1 MHQFVD
7 ANPKCEEW
15 YGFDGDGLTRSP
27 HVFLEHVHGAD
38 RLSLQ
43 ESMKTARTLGT
54 SWEWE
59 GRLVHP
65 KGGHRWVRV
74 AASPQSGQ
82 EGRRWHG
89 FFLDV
94 TETGRAAKGN
104 ATLQA
109 SVDCWIRTPT
119 KNCSA
124 LAELLAK
131 NNELPVALWI
141 GRKRDT
147 GSPCHVWMDGEEQQ
161 NCEFVSGLIA
171 SEVLVRGGI

>member
-1 MHQFVD
+1 MSLSSVSDVINDRQREAPLSSSGVVDEIILHAILGEEGMPQFVY

-15 YGFDGDGLTRSP
+15 YGFDGDRLTRSP

-43 ESMKTARTLGT
+43 ESMTTARTLGT

-74 AASPQSGQ
+74 AASPQAGQ

-94 TETGRAAKGN
+94 TESQTM
-104 ATLQA
+104 AT
-109 SVDCWIRTPT
+109 V
-119 KNCSA
+119 
-124 LAELLAK
+124 
-131 NNELPVALWI
+131 
-141 GRKRDT
+141 
-147 GSPCHVWMDGEEQQ
+147 
-161 NCEFVSGLIA
+161 
-171 SEVLVRGGI
+171 